1 VGGIAEVLTAVR
13 SERTARW
20 ELDRLPVFGLLSK
33 YPTERVIAMV
43 HRVIESGLARQKDV
57 GQPGKPIY
65 VIELTAAGIAVMKG
79 QKPPPAS
86 LIDLMP
92 SNVAAAVGRKIASRG
107 RSEKIDHVEEVEEQ
121 VDPETLERFA
131 RLREARLQLA
141 RERQLP
147 PYCICHDS
155 TLKLIAR
162 FAPGDAQGLERIK
175 GMGPYKVRM
184 YGETLLAA
192 LRGD

>member
-1 VGGIAEVLTAVR
+1 ML
-13 SERTARW
+13 
-20 ELDRLPVFGLLSK
+20 
-33 YPTERVIAMV
+33 
-43 HRVIESGLARQKDV
+43 HRVIEAGLARQKDPDGV
-57 GQPGKPIY
+57 KFRP
-65 VIELTAAGIAVMKG
+65 VVELTAAGIAVMKG
-79 QKPPPAS
+79 EQPPPAS
-86 LIDLMP
+86 LVDLVP
-92 SNVAAAVGRKIASRG
+92 RRLPASSASPGSSARRSDKLDYAA
-107 RSEKIDHVEEVEEQ
+107 DVEEQ
-121 VDPETLERFA
+121 PDPATLERFE

-162 FAPGDAQGLERIK
+162 FAPSDPQGLERIK

-192 LRGD
+192 LRGA